1 MGQGTRP
8 AGVISMLMMKNE
20 RRPALQT
27 LRGWAISVLQE
38 TGARGVRLDEGP
50 CRIRIPATWR

>member
-1 MGQGTRP
+1 MGQRTRP

-27 LRGWAISVLQE
+27 LRGWAISVLPE
-38 TGARGVRLDEGP
+38 TGREEYDWRRTVQ
-50 CRIRIPATWR
+50 IRIPTRWR